1 MASEWDNPVRLGVI
15 GAGLIGKKH
24 AALIKKIPGIR
35 LAGISDVNPAA
46 AKLAAELETKYY
58 SEYKDLLN
66 HAALEGAVVATP
78 TNLHTQIGVVCAQHG
93 IHLLVEK
100 PIAQSVADAQVL
112 VDSARAHK
120 VHLLVGHHRR
130 HNPLVQEV
138 RRRINGGNIGKL
150 VAVSVLWTLMKP
162 NVYFHVEWRTKSGG
176 GPVLINLIHDIDNLR
191 YVCGEINRVYAET
204 SSAVRGFEVEDSAS
218 ISLRFANGALG
229 TILASDC
236 TPSKWSYEQGTGENP
251 YYHRTRGN
259 CYIFFGT
266 EATLS
271 FPDMNL
277 VRFQNPA
284 HAGWQFPIVT
294 EHIDVAAQ
302 DPLVVQL
309 KHFGN
314 VIRGKEEPRITGE
327 DGLRTLAVARAILD
341 SGKNGSPIEFSYS
354 STD

>member
-1 MASEWDNPVRLGVI
+1 MASKRDNPVKLGVI
-15 GAGLIGKKH
+15 GAGLVGQKH

-35 LAGISDVNPAA
+35 LAAISDINPTTE
-46 AKLAAELETKYY
+46 KLADELGTEFYAD
-58 SEYKDLLN
+58 YKDMLN
-66 HAALEGAVVATP
+66 YAALEGVVVATP
-78 TNLHTQIGVVCAQHG
+78 TNLHTPVGVVCAQHG

-112 VDSARAHK
+112 VDNACKHK

-130 HNPLVQEV
+130 HNPMVQSV
-138 RRRINGGNIGKL
+138 RRAINDGKIGKL
-150 VAVSVLWTLMKP
+150 VAVSVLWTLIKP
-162 NVYFHVEWRTKSGG
+162 KNYFQVEWRTKSGG

-191 YVCGEINRVYAET
+191 YICGEIKRVYAET
-204 SSAVRGFEVEDSAS
+204 SSAVRGFEVEDTAS

-229 TILASDC
+229 TILASDS

-251 YYHRTRGN
+251 YYHCTHGN

-277 VRFQNPA
+277 VRFENPA
-284 HAGWQFPIVT
+284 QAGWQFPIVT
-294 EHIDVAAQ
+294 EHVNVAAK

-314 VIRGKEEPRITGE
+314 VIRGEEEPRITGE
-327 DGLRTLAVARAILD
+327 DGLRTLAVARAVLD
-341 SGKNGSPIEFSYS
+341 SGKSGSPIEFSY
-354 STD
+354 